1 MAEMLSVALAV
12 SAARVD
18 GVGMP
23 SVVPVVLA
31 AGAAE
36 VAML

>member
-1 MAEMLSVALAV
+1 MVEMLSVALAV
-12 SAARVD
+12 PADR
-18 GVGMP
+18 VGMP
-23 SVVPVVLA
+23 LAVPVVLA